1 MRAALLG
8 RKYFFCGAAM
18 MEGFDKEEQEWIALL
33 FDAFEPVPYSPSIM
47 RKTNVATVR
56 MEIASNLPIP
66 ENLSFRTSFSKK
78 EGCRRKAPGSGG
90 AYVEEAVEEHHG
102 EGPDTWGISC
112 KDRES
117 SKRPE

>member
-8 RKYFFCGAAM
+8 SFVAQG
-18 MEGFDKEEQEWIALL
+18 GDKEEQEWIALL

-56 MEIASNLPIP
+56 MVQSTYTG
-66 ENLSFRTSFSKK
+66 LSEPPFQRKK
-78 EGCRRKAPGSGG
+78 GVEERPPGSGG

-102 EGPDTWGISC
+102 EGPAHGGLAARIVNQV
-112 KDRES
+112 
-117 SKRPE
+117 